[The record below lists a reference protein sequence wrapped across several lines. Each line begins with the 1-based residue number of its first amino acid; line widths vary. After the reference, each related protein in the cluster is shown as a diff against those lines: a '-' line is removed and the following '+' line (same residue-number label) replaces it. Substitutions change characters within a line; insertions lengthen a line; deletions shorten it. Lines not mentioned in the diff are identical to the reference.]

1 MSGLLFLHQSRGSLL
16 AHAIFSDV
24 VPVLFMRDLD
34 CLPVA
39 FCSKIEVFLHV
50 SVFLGGGGD
59 VFYTID
65 FLYFSPEEWHI
76 FVQFGIGPLFGC
88 CDQPLRDQF
97 VTGLYLC
104 SMCRCH
110 SGGLN
115 ILEQIFL
122 AILS

>member
-59 VFYTID
+59 VFTP
-65 FLYFSPEEWHI
+65 LI
-76 FVQFGIGPLFGC
+76 FCIFPLKSGITSSSSAL
-88 CDQPLRDQF
+88 
-97 VTGLYLC
+97 VLC
-104 SMCRCH
+104 SVVAT
-110 SGGLN
+110 SPSE
-115 ILEQIFL
+115 I
-122 AILS
+122 SS